1 MEGHGGLTP
10 IEGEGAAGGG
20 RTLAT
25 DERVR
30 ELTARATESDERHRE
45 IISRLKRLLD
55 VERKNLR
62 AVRAAHAKDLQ
73 SRTELE
79 VLLRA
84 CVDDVR
90 KQLSMTRGAGG
101 ATTAAAT
108 TQSVASGRPNSASS
122 TRPKEKGSRPSSAS
136 GERSARMA
144 DVGEFGAKERERTLE
159 LLLSQE
165 RVVSL
170 LYERTFPARPPT
182 AAMGDVE
189 MEGDD
194 LRVADPE
201 LQQILSQ

>member
-1 MEGHGGLTP
+1 VPHTRAP
-10 IEGEGAAGGG
+10 AHHAAP
-20 RTLAT
+20 RPWHLSQAVESE
-25 DERVR
+25 ERY
-30 ELTARATESDERHRE
+30 RE

-90 KQLSMTRGAGG
+90 KELTNVRAAAAAGMGGMGGGGAQGAGG
-101 ATTAAAT
+101 
-108 TQSVASGRPNSASS
+108 RPTSAESK
-122 TRPKEKGSRPSSAS
+122 RLKEKSSRPSSAS

-144 DVGEFGAKERERTLE
+144 EVSELGAKERERALE

-170 LYERTFPARPPT
+170 LYERTFPPRPPAAAT
-182 AAMGDVE
+182 AEAADGEGDELRMGD
-189 MEGDD
+189 
-194 LRVADPE
+194 AE
-201 LQQILSQ
+201 LANIVGP